1 MMVFGAPLMP
11 CQRSGRPGRPGGL
24 RPLPRALHQR
34 ANRIALRRPR
44 IRIRILA
51 RQIGGFIESVFG
63 HADLR
68 ERRRNTERAV

>member
-1 MMVFGAPLMP
+1 VL
-11 CQRSGRPGRPGGL
+11 Q
-24 RPLPRALHQR
+24 QR
-34 ANRIALRRPR
+34 ANRIALQRPR

-68 ERRRNTERAV
+68 ERRRNTERAVQFEQQRPRVSRILATGRACDTH